1 MKLKLLVLLSTIFIS
16 SCDNISDN
24 QTTPKLSQTSKR
36 PISKE
41 IIPIVIPTVECTNLK
56 YSYTFNPKYILTVE
70 LTEETNVKI
79 SILNMNEEPLRELV
93 NRCFPVG
100 LTKVFW
106 DRRDDK
112 GKLVVD
118 DFYIHICKLETLIKE
133 NCK

>member
-1 MKLKLLVLLSTIFIS
+1 MKLKLLVLLSIVFITN
-16 SCDNISDN
+16 CDNTSKN
-24 QTTPKLSQTSKR
+24 QTIPKLSQVSKH
-36 PISKE
+36 PISKK

-56 YSYTFNPKYILTVE
+56 YSYPFNSKYILTVD
-70 LTEETNVKI
+70 LPEETNVKI
-79 SILNMNEEPLRELV
+79 SILNMNEEPIRELV

-106 DRRDDK
+106 DGRDDE
-112 GKLVVD
+112 GDVVED

>member
-1 MKLKLLVLLSTIFIS
+1 MKLKFLILLSIIFII
-16 SCDNISDN
+16 SCDNTSNN
-24 QTTPKLSQTSKR
+24 QKVSKLSQVTKH
-36 PISKE
+36 PVSKE

-56 YSYTFNPKYILTVE
+56 YSSPFNPKYILTLN

-79 SILNMNEEPLRELV
+79 SILNMNEEPIRELV

-112 GKLVVD
+112 GELVVD

>member
-1 MKLKLLVLLSTIFIS
+1 MRLKLFVLLSIIFIS
-16 SCDNISDN
+16 SCENISDN
-24 QTTPKLSQTSKR
+24 QITPKLSQKSKR

-70 LTEETNVKI
+70 LTEETNVNI
-79 SILNMNEEPLRELV
+79 SILNMNEEPIRELV

-112 GKLVVD
+112 GDLVVD